1 MKGHI
6 PKTKIVCT
14 IGPASEAP
22 EVLRA
27 LISKGLS
34 VARLNFSHG
43 TRQEHAEKI
52 RLIRKISAELNI
64 PVAILQDLSG
74 PKIRVGEIP
83 DPGIRLEKGKPFI
96 LTAEQGIGQ
105 ENKVSVSY
113 KNLPSELKEDDT
125 ILLADGFMELR
136 VEKIHGEEIH
146 CVVVRGGLLTSH
158 KGINIPTE
166 SIGVPS
172 ITEKDREDLLFGL
185 EHDVDFVAL
194 SFVRKAH
201 DVQQLKD
208 LIADKGKD
216 TPVIAKIE
224 KWEAVNNI
232 EDIMKVADG
241 IMVARGDLGVEIPLA
256 QVPMVQKMLIRKANF
271 TGKPVIT
278 ATQMLRSMV
287 DQPRPTRAEATDV
300 ANAVLDGTDA
310 VMLSEETASG
320 NYPIEAVA
328 NMVDIIKKAEEKFPH
343 RKYLE
348 LMPHNSISESVAHV
362 ACVLADHLDASAIIA
377 TTRSGQT
384 AQYISRFRPRQGIIA
399 LSPQETTVRR
409 LCLEWGCFP
418 RLVDEPKDT
427 DDMFQKTSQSALD
440 TGLVSKGDL
449 AVITAGHPVWVKGT
463 TNMLRVDRL

>member
-27 LISKGLS
+27 LISKGL
-34 VARLNFSHG
+34 R
-43 TRQEHAEKI
+43 I

-287 DQPRPTRAEATDV
+287 DQPRPTRAEYYSHP
-300 ANAVLDGTDA
+300 NAPFHG
-310 VMLSEETASG
+310 
-320 NYPIEAVA
+320 
-328 NMVDIIKKAEEKFPH
+328 
-343 RKYLE
+343 
-348 LMPHNSISESVAHV
+348 
-362 ACVLADHLDASAIIA
+362 
-377 TTRSGQT
+377 
-384 AQYISRFRPRQGIIA
+384 
-399 LSPQETTVRR
+399 
-409 LCLEWGCFP
+409 
-418 RLVDEPKDT
+418 
-427 DDMFQKTSQSALD
+427 
-440 TGLVSKGDL
+440 
-449 AVITAGHPVWVKGT
+449 
-463 TNMLRVDRL
+463 